1 MNYLRQR
8 QQLVIFIIAV
18 LIVGGF
24 VFLRYLPL
32 NKKIAQ
38 IHEMQQQQL
47 FVIEK
52 ADVEEEKF
60 AALQEQKDSVLELL
74 KNYDRNIPVNRD
86 LGGFLQEIADMMN
99 TAELAEQFVEP
110 AQELQGKKLISIPI
124 NMQCKGRFEQIFL
137 FFQLLQNLDRQIRI
151 EDVKL
156 TNSGGY
162 DGLVKMQTKAIV
174 YYRGQSG

>member
-8 QQLVIFIIAV
+8 QQLVIVIIAA

-32 NKKIAQ
+32 NKKIARIQ
-38 IHEMQQQQL
+38 QTQQQQL
-47 FVIEK
+47 SLIEK
-52 ADVEEEKF
+52 AACEK
-60 AALQEQKDSVLELL
+60 AKITALQEQKDSILASLN
-74 KNYDRNIPVNRD
+74 NYDRNIPVDRD

-99 TAELAEQFVEP
+99 AADLAEQLVEP
-110 AQELQGKKLISIPI
+110 GQEMKGEKLISISI
-124 NMQCKGRFEQIFL
+124 NMQCKGRFEQIFS
-137 FFQLLQNLDRQIRI
+137 FFQSLNNLDRQIRI

-162 DGLVKMQTKAIV
+162 DGLVQMQTSAVI
-174 YYRGQSG
+174 YYRGQAG

>member
-1 MNYLRQR
+1 
-8 QQLVIFIIAV
+8 
-18 LIVGGF
+18 
-24 VFLRYLPL
+24 
-32 NKKIAQ
+32 
-38 IHEMQQQQL
+38 
-47 FVIEK
+47 
-52 ADVEEEKF
+52 
-60 AALQEQKDSVLELL
+60 DSVLELL

-99 TAELAEQFVEP
+99 TAELAEQVGEP
-110 AQELQGKKLISIPI
+110 GQELQGKKLISIPI
-124 NMQCKGRFEQIFL
+124 NMQCKGRFELIFL

-156 TNSGGY
+156 TNSGCY

>member
-1 MNYLRQR
+1 MNYLREK

-38 IHEMQQQQL
+38 IHEMQQQQVS
-47 FVIEK
+47 VIEK
-52 ADVEEEKF
+52 ADVEKAKF
-60 AALQEQKDSVLELL
+60 AALQEQRDSVLELL

-110 AQELQGKKLISIPI
+110 
-124 NMQCKGRFEQIFL
+124 
-137 FFQLLQNLDRQIRI
+137 
-151 EDVKL
+151 
-156 TNSGGY
+156 
-162 DGLVKMQTKAIV
+162 
-174 YYRGQSG
+174 GQ